1 MYTLCSAH
9 SVGPLTCFV
18 WNSEHTVIIS
28 LYSVKVLHSV
38 KDERNIL
45 HTVKS
50 KVTGLVTSCVGT
62 ALLNTLLKER
72 QREGHK

>member
-1 MYTLCSAH
+1 M
-9 SVGPLTCFV
+9 
-18 WNSEHTVIIS
+18 IIS